1 MKYMVDIDGTI
12 CTTTI
17 SGNYEYAEPFIN
29 RINHFNSLYDQ
40 GNEIHYWTARGS
52 ASKGDWLAFT
62 KNQLETWGVKYT
74 SISCGKPTYDIWIDD
89 KAQSDREYFSDI
101 DNRF

>member
-12 CTTTI
+12 CNNTWGDYSSAI
-17 SGNYEYAEPFIN
+17 PKKL
-29 RINHFNSLYDQ
+29 RIAHLNKLYDS
-40 GNEIHYWTARGS
+40 GEEIHYWTARGS